1 MGAADVGDTAMMLV
15 IPVVGLILLSSGIWR
30 QRHESRASPPPPG
43 APSPQ
48 PVPHS
53 GPDAIATVLIL
64 LGSGLLVLGLAATA
78 LAALGPRPDST
89 RSARLSLST
98 PTAAAHRLHVG
109 ECITD
114 RQYAVADMSPRP
126 TDCADPD
133 AVYELAYQAEGPS
146 ATCPDGFREDSG
158 YAVLFNNSHTYCFV
172 LNVDEGECFSVLP
185 EADLF
190 RPVDCT
196 DPDANTRIDKIL
208 DGAEDLALC
217 PAGPQ
222 GASFPQPA
230 RTYCVVSPG

>member
-64 LGSGLLVLGLAATA
+64 LGSGLL
-78 LAALGPRPDST
+78 
-89 RSARLSLST
+89 SLSP
-98 PTAAAHRLHVG
+98 PTAAAHRLQVG

-133 AVYELAYQAEGPS
+133 TVYELAYQAGGPS

>member
-1 MGAADVGDTAMMLV
+1 MGAADIGDTAMMLV
-15 IPVVGLILLSSGIWR
+15 IPVVGVILLGLGIWR
-30 QRHESRASPPPPG
+30 QRRDPPTGPG
-43 APSPQ
+43 
-48 PVPHS
+48 
-53 GPDAIATVLIL
+53 ATVLIL

-78 LAALGPRPDST
+78 LAALGPTQDSAP
-89 RSARLSLST
+89 SARLSLTT
-98 PTAAAHRLHVG
+98 PTASAQRLQVG

-114 RQYAVADMSPRP
+114 QQYAAADMSPRA
-126 TDCADPD
+126 TDCADPG
-133 AVYELAYQAEGPS
+133 AVYELAYEAEGPA

-185 EADLF
+185 EAQLF

-196 DPDANTRIDKIL
+196 DPDANSRIDKIFE
-208 DGAEDLALC
+208 GAEDLALC

-230 RTYCVVSPG
+230 RTYCVVPAR